1 MALTTFGGFDDV
13 FGPLFGSTASFPLSS
28 AMATAGR
35 DQPSVRGMALDV
47 VEKKDQ
53 FEIKADVPGVSKQ
66 DINLNVDAD
75 VLSISVDKVQE
86 KEEPGEEG
94 TKWHR
99 SERSRMWARRS
110 VRLPETARL
119 DAIKAKYHDG
129 VLTVAVP
136 KDEKKLESRAID
148 IE

>member
-1 MALTTFGGFDDV
+1 MHA
-13 FGPLFGSTASFPLSS
+13 GSLCCSQSFL
-28 AMATAGR
+28 
-35 DQPSVRGMALDV
+35 Q
-47 VEKKDQ
+47 Q
-53 FEIKADVPGVSKQ
+53 FEAQLILRCCAM
-66 DINLNVDAD
+66 
-75 VLSISVDKVQE
+75 QE
-86 KEEPGEEG
+86 EESGEEG
-94 TKWHR
+94 TIWHR

>member
-1 MALTTFGGFDDV
+1 MRLIVAAVDSLFALSFGR
-13 FGPLFGSTASFPLSS
+13 TANSPWP
-28 AMATAGR
+28 M
-35 DQPSVRGMALDV
+35 
-47 VEKKDQ
+47 
-53 FEIKADVPGVSKQ
+53 
-66 DINLNVDAD
+66 
-75 VLSISVDKVQE
+75 QE
-86 KEEPGEEG
+86 KDSGEEG

-119 DAIKAKYHDG
+119 DAIKAKYQDG
-129 VLTVAVP
+129 VLTVEVP